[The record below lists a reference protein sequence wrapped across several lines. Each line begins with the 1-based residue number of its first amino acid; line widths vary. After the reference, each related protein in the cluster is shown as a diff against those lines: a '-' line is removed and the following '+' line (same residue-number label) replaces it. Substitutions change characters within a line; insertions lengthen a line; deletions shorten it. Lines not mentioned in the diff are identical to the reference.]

1 MGNDKLDS
9 YRIIIKLDNIDNL
22 NEIEIVEMNNI
33 AIPAGII
40 GIPIIIKPEY
50 RYINVEAFYTLN
62 YPHETTTA
70 TLDTHI
76 NIYQV
81 IPIPLYHSNRLVNIL
96 KFTNELKSGLQ
107 NYSVKLWGDGNGY
120 IRRIIYYN

>member
-1 MGNDKLDS
+1 M
-9 YRIIIKLDNIDNL
+9 

-33 AIPAGII
+33 TIPAGNI

-50 RYINVEAFYTLN
+50 RYINVEAFYTLE
-62 YPHETTTA
+62 YPYETTTA

-81 IPIPLYHSNRLVNIL
+81 IPIPLFNSNRLVNIL
-96 KFTNELKSGLQ
+96 KFTNEMKSGLQ
-107 NYSVKLWGDGNGY
+107 NYSVKLWGDGNSGY